1 MNRTNIPAGDYV
13 SEGLSVVMPDSC
25 FPNMIVGDKA
35 NHPWPYLRREV
46 SHNWYC
52 DRRAPE
58 VGFLNR
64 DEAILLYN
72 LALPFRGKPAL
83 EIGSWMGWSTCH
95 LALAGLG
102 LDVMDPVMENPEQV
116 KSVRESL
123 AAAGVLSNVRL
134 YALASPDGIREIT
147 RVTSTK
153 WSFFFIDG
161 DHETPAPERDARECL
176 EHADKDA
183 MMVFH
188 DLASPDVEAG
198 LHFLW
203 SQGWQ
208 VLVYQTMQI
217 MGVAWRGDV
226 KPVSHKPDP
235 TIAWSLPLHLAKYPV
250 SGSSLEEETRRL
262 SQGIALRDQ
271 EIASRDKK
279 VAELEARLTSVVAQ
293 AEQTRFELGARDA
306 QLNSVQAELKARHD
320 RLSVLENRA
329 GAQEDELAASRDRLA
344 HVEDQ
349 VQRQQSE
356 LAYLRG
362 LLTAQEAELVS
373 RKEEIRHLENDKARC
388 SWELDR
394 RSTEF
399 QRLQLTLGALQGS
412 VSWKITRPL
421 RAIKHGVRFVRHAPG
436 RLSSSV
442 RREME
447 SLAPKTPSRL
457 QVIRATSVVVP
468 RLSRRALRAAR
479 RLFTQQYDLSHKAA
493 LITGSGLFDATFYC
507 QRNPDVAQAGVDP
520 LVHYLTNGAAEGRDP
535 HPLFDTSFYLESNP
549 DVAQAGVNPLV
560 HYLTNGAAEGRD
572 PHPLFDTSFYLESNP
587 DVAQAGVNPL
597 VHYLSNGA
605 AEGRDPHPLFD
616 TSFYLEQKPHLKGL
630 GINPL
635 VHFITEGP
643 TSEFDPFSPTP
654 RLAETGICIVTPDI
668 VGPVKNGGIG
678 TACYHFARVLAE
690 AGRPVSVFFTGDVTD
705 GQKAHWRN
713 AYAKMRINF
722 IALSDAPPVTRFV
735 FGSTWFLERSWRV
748 FDYLRKTNFSAI
760 HFQDWQANG
769 FWSIKAKQTGIAFGG
784 TTLTVMMHSCTKWID
799 EGMQQFSPNPFE
811 TAKLIWVETYCVSH
825 CDLLLSPSHY
835 MLQWVRGKLVHSTQ
849 PARITPYSWAG
860 EAVTAPRASIA
871 VDNDH
876 LIFFGRLETRKGLHI
891 LGQALRQLA
900 QDGVGLPRAVS
911 FLGKHASVLGRD
923 SAEYLEELRRDLPT
937 VAMNI
942 INDFDYSRALDY
954 IRQTRGLV
962 VIPSIVDNYPLTV
975 LECIQTGI
983 PFIAAATGGIPEMI
997 DARVSFEPHTASLEE
1012 RLRHRHTIEHSGL
1025 EHKYSASLAASVW
1038 RDLHADIEAA
1048 SQARTVASAR
1058 ETARAMSVSV
1068 CVPFF
1073 NHHRYLETL
1082 VTGLACQSY
1091 PVFEVILV
1099 NDGSS
1104 AEASRQFER
1113 MATRNRD
1120 RRFRFLVTENGGPG
1134 AARNFAAEQ
1143 ASGELLL
1150 FFDADNLPK
1159 GKDFIAA
1166 LVRALQCSNADCVTC
1181 PYDVVNADRILVF
1194 ERDVLS
1200 TYRPIG
1206 GCTEAG
1212 FFENTF
1218 GDATMVIK
1226 RSVFDKLGGFP
1237 TQRASWEDHEFLLN
1251 LCFKG
1256 YKLETLPEALFYYRQ
1271 SAVSRHRQAND
1282 FCNYQSLFG
1291 QLQVAPS
1298 AELARIVAAISGP
1311 MLAGR
1316 PGSPAANLIAR

>member
-1 MNRTNIPAGDYV
+1 MTIGRLLTERVDIPPGDYV
-13 SEGLSVVMPDSC
+13 SEGLSIVMPDSC

-35 NHPWPYLRREV
+35 NHPWPYLRREI

-95 LALAGLG
+95 LALAGLA
-102 LDVMDPVMENPEQV
+102 LDVMDPVMEKPEQV
-116 KSVRESL
+116 NSVRESL

-134 YALASPDGIREIT
+134 YALPSPDGIREIA
-147 RVTSTK
+147 RVTGTK

-161 DHETPAPERDARECL
+161 DHEMPAPERDARQCL
-176 EHADKDA
+176 EHADNNA

-188 DLASPDVEAG
+188 DLTAPDVEAG

-217 MGVAWRGDV
+217 MGAAWRGDV
-226 KPVSHKPDP
+226 RPVAHKPDP
-235 TIAWSLPLHLAKYPV
+235 KIAWSLPLHLAKYPV
-250 SGSSLEEETRRL
+250 SGSSPEENARRL
-262 SQGIALRDQ
+262 SQGIAVREQ
-271 EIASRDKK
+271 EIERLQAK
-279 VAELEARLTSVVAQ
+279 LTSASAEIERARSELAAHDAQ
-293 AEQTRFELGARDA
+293 RTHLEHQVQTQEVELAHLRKQVQTQENELAHFQHQVQTQENELIHLRGTLTARDA
-306 QLNSVQAELKARHD
+306 DAVAR
-320 RLSVLENRA
+320 
-329 GAQEDELAASRDRLA
+329 EDEIQRLNAAMTRSTQEIKQLAAE
-344 HVEDQ
+344 VGK
-349 VQRQQSE
+349 V
-356 LAYLRG
+356 
-362 LLTAQEAELVS
+362 
-373 RKEEIRHLENDKARC
+373 
-388 SWELDR
+388 
-394 RSTEF
+394 
-399 QRLQLTLGALQGS
+399 QLTLTTVQSSA
-412 VSWKITRPL
+412 SWKITRPL
-421 RAIKHGVRFVRHAPG
+421 RAMKRVVRFLRHAPG
-436 RLSSSV
+436 RLARSV
-442 RREME
+442 RRETN
-447 SLAPKTPSRL
+447 SLSPEMP
-457 QVIRATSVVVP
+457 RAVKIVRVARTAGP
-468 RLSRRALRAAR
+468 RLLRRAAWSFRSLFSDRYVLRE
-479 RLFTQQYDLSHKAA
+479 TMT
-493 LITGSGLFDATFYC
+493 LIMESGLFDARFYC
-507 QRNPDVAQAGVDP
+507 ERNPDVAQAGVDP
-520 LVHYLTNGAAEGRDP
+520 LVHYLSNGAAEGRDP

-549 DVAQAGVNPLV
+549 DVAQAGVNPL
-560 HYLTNGAAEGRD
+560 G
-572 PHPLFDTSFYLESNP
+572 
-587 DVAQAGVNPL
+587 
-597 VHYLSNGA
+597 HYLSNGA

-690 AGRPVSVFFTGDVTD
+690 TGRPVSVFFTGDLTD

-722 IALSDAPPVTRFV
+722 IALSDAPPVARFV

-769 FWSIKAKQTGIAFGG
+769 FWSIKAKQTGIAFGR
-784 TTLTVMMHSCTKWID
+784 TTLTVMTHSCTKWIN
-799 EGMQQFSPNPFE
+799 EGMQQFSANPFE

-835 MLQWVRGKLVHSTQ
+835 MLQWVRENLVHSTQ
-849 PARITPYSWAG
+849 PARITPYTWAG
-860 EAVTAPRASIA
+860 ETVTAPRASVA

-891 LGQALRQLA
+891 LGGALRQLA

-975 LECIQTGI
+975 LECIQSGI
-983 PFIAAATGGIPEMI
+983 PFIAASTGGIPEMI
-997 DARVSFEPHTASLEE
+997 DSRVSFELHNASLAE
-1012 RLRHRHTIEHSGL
+1012 RLRHRHAIEHSCL
-1025 EHKYSASLAASVW
+1025 EHKYSASLAATVW

-1048 SQARTVASAR
+1048 SQSRTVASAR
-1058 ETARAMSVSV
+1058 ETARAMSASV

-1082 VTGLACQSY
+1082 VSALACQSY
-1091 PVFEVILV
+1091 SVFEVILV

-1104 AEASRQFER
+1104 AEASQQFER
-1113 MATRNRD
+1113 IATRNRD

-1143 ASGELLL
+1143 ASGDLLL
-1150 FFDADNLPK
+1150 FFDADNQPK
-1159 GKDFIAA
+1159 GKDFIAT
-1166 LVRALQCSNADCVTC
+1166 LVRALEHSNADCVTC
-1181 PYDVVNADRILVF
+1181 PYDVVDADRILVF

-1218 GDATMVIK
+1218 GDATMVIR

-1271 SAVSRHRQAND
+1271 SRASRHRQAND
-1282 FCNYQSLFG
+1282 FRNYQSLFG

-1298 AELARIVAAISGP
+1298 ADLARIVAAISGP

>member
-1 MNRTNIPAGDYV
+1 
-13 SEGLSVVMPDSC
+13 MPDSC

-95 LALAGLG
+95 LALAGLA

-134 YALASPDGIREIT
+134 YALASPDGIREIA
-147 RVTSTK
+147 RVTGTK

-226 KPVSHKPDP
+226 KPVGHKPDP

-306 QLNSVQAELKARHD
+306 QLNSVQAELKAGHD

-329 GAQEDELAASRDRLA
+329 GAQEDELAASRDKLA

-394 RSTEF
+394 RSTEL
-399 QRLQLTLGALQGS
+399 QKLQLTLGALQGS

-457 QVIRATSVVVP
+457 PVIRATSVVVP

-479 RLFTQQYDLSHKAA
+479 RLFTRQYDLSHKAA
-493 LITGSGLFDATFYC
+493 LIT
-507 QRNPDVAQAGVDP
+507 R
-520 LVHYLTNGAAEGRDP
+520 
-535 HPLFDTSFYLESNP
+535 
-549 DVAQAGVNPLV
+549 
-560 HYLTNGAAEGRD
+560 
-572 PHPLFDTSFYLESNP
+572 
-587 DVAQAGVNPL
+587 
-597 VHYLSNGA
+597 
-605 AEGRDPHPLFD
+605 
-616 TSFYLEQKPHLKGL
+616 
-630 GINPL
+630 
-635 VHFITEGP
+635 
-643 TSEFDPFSPTP
+643 
-654 RLAETGICIVTPDI
+654 
-668 VGPVKNGGIG
+668 
-678 TACYHFARVLAE
+678 
-690 AGRPVSVFFTGDVTD
+690 
-705 GQKAHWRN
+705 
-713 AYAKMRINF
+713 
-722 IALSDAPPVTRFV
+722 
-735 FGSTWFLERSWRV
+735 
-748 FDYLRKTNFSAI
+748 
-760 HFQDWQANG
+760 
-769 FWSIKAKQTGIAFGG
+769 
-784 TTLTVMMHSCTKWID
+784 
-799 EGMQQFSPNPFE
+799 
-811 TAKLIWVETYCVSH
+811 
-825 CDLLLSPSHY
+825 
-835 MLQWVRGKLVHSTQ
+835 
-849 PARITPYSWAG
+849 
-860 EAVTAPRASIA
+860 
-871 VDNDH
+871 
-876 LIFFGRLETRKGLHI
+876 
-891 LGQALRQLA
+891 
-900 QDGVGLPRAVS
+900 
-911 FLGKHASVLGRD
+911 
-923 SAEYLEELRRDLPT
+923 
-937 VAMNI
+937 
-942 INDFDYSRALDY
+942 
-954 IRQTRGLV
+954 
-962 VIPSIVDNYPLTV
+962 
-975 LECIQTGI
+975 
-983 PFIAAATGGIPEMI
+983 
-997 DARVSFEPHTASLEE
+997 
-1012 RLRHRHTIEHSGL
+1012 
-1025 EHKYSASLAASVW
+1025 
-1038 RDLHADIEAA
+1038 
-1048 SQARTVASAR
+1048 
-1058 ETARAMSVSV
+1058 
-1068 CVPFF
+1068 
-1073 NHHRYLETL
+1073 
-1082 VTGLACQSY
+1082 
-1091 PVFEVILV
+1091 
-1099 NDGSS
+1099 
-1104 AEASRQFER
+1104 
-1113 MATRNRD
+1113 
-1120 RRFRFLVTENGGPG
+1120 
-1134 AARNFAAEQ
+1134 
-1143 ASGELLL
+1143 
-1150 FFDADNLPK
+1150 
-1159 GKDFIAA
+1159 
-1166 LVRALQCSNADCVTC
+1166 
-1181 PYDVVNADRILVF
+1181 
-1194 ERDVLS
+1194 
-1200 TYRPIG
+1200 
-1206 GCTEAG
+1206 
-1212 FFENTF
+1212 
-1218 GDATMVIK
+1218 
-1226 RSVFDKLGGFP
+1226 
-1237 TQRASWEDHEFLLN
+1237 
-1251 LCFKG
+1251 
-1256 YKLETLPEALFYYRQ
+1256 
-1271 SAVSRHRQAND
+1271 
-1282 FCNYQSLFG
+1282 
-1291 QLQVAPS
+1291 
-1298 AELARIVAAISGP
+1298 
-1311 MLAGR
+1311 
-1316 PGSPAANLIAR
+1316 